1 MIKLKQIIKYDNAN
15 VLEATW
21 TEVTE
26 EAIKVPKKDEEG
38 NAIEGEFVD
47 EIQTKETQIKCHAYD
62 GSQMDM
68 LRADSAELGTPLDEY
83 EALIAEVEANIV
95 PPPPPTS
102 EELAALV

>member
-1 MIKLKQIIKYDNAN
+1 MTKLKQLIKYDNAN
-15 VLEATW
+15 ALEATW
-21 TEVTE
+21 VEVYEVVST
-26 EAIKVPKKDEEG
+26 DEEG
-38 NAIEGEFVD
+38 KEVITE
-47 EIQTKETQIKCHAYD
+47 KETAIKCHAYD